1 MKAAVTTQW
10 ETIEIKDVPTPE
22 PRTGQ
27 VLLRPR
33 LAGVCGSDVHIYL
46 GHHPTAVAPIIQ
58 GHEFVADVE
67 AVGPD
72 TPTDLDAGD
81 RVVVEPLIS
90 CGHCEACRQG
100 HRHVC
105 RDLGLLGIHR
115 DGAFAERVIV
125 DAAKTIRVDDRVPD
139 ALAALAE
146 PFAVGVHV
154 TARGNL
160 RATDKALVMGAGPIG
175 LVIAMTARMAGAEVA
190 IVDVNPSRV
199 RQAQAMGLRAC
210 EAGDKLDDLHRDMT
224 GSEGFDV
231 IFEASGAEA
240 AVEQTPEL
248 CRIRGTI
255 VAVGFVSPPPTF
267 DVRKLI
273 FKELH
278 LVGSRVYSL
287 EDFRR
292 SLSMIGRI
300 TESGAFDLRAMIA
313 QTLPLDQLAPAI
325 GRMHR
330 GECDGK
336 ILIQL

>member
-10 ETIEIKDVPTPE
+10 ETIEIKDVPTPQLG
-22 PRTGQ
+22 PGQ
-27 VLLRPR
+27 ILIRPR

-46 GHHPTAVAPIIQ
+46 GHHPTAQAPIIQ
-58 GHEFVADVE
+58 GHEFVGTVE
-67 AVGPD
+67 TVGPD
-72 TPTDLDAGD
+72 TPADLQVGD

-90 CGHCEACRQG
+90 CGRCEACRQG

-115 DGAFAERVIV
+115 DGAFAELVTV
-125 DAAKTIRVDDRVPD
+125 DAAKVLRVPD
-139 ALAALAE
+139 ALDDRLAALAE

-154 TARGNL
+154 TARGGL

-175 LVIAMTARMAGAEVA
+175 LIIAMTARMAGAEVA
-190 IVDVNPSRV
+190 IADISPARV
-199 RQAQAMGLRAC
+199 QQARSMGLTACRA
-210 EAGDKLDDLHRDMT
+210 EQLQRIHRDMT
-224 GSEGFDV
+224 DSEGFDV
-231 IFEASGAEA
+231 IFEASGAAA
-240 AVEQTPEL
+240 AVAQTPEL

-255 VAVGFVSPPPTF
+255 VGVGFVSPPPTF
-267 DVRKLI
+267 DVRALI

-292 SLSMIGRI
+292 SLSMIRRI
-300 TESGAFDLRAMIA
+300 VETDAFDLSAMIA
-313 QTLPLDQLAPAI
+313 ETCHLGELGSAI
-325 GRMHR
+325 DRMHR

-336 ILIQL
+336 ILIEL